1 MVKRPSLVVL
11 NAGQKECE
19 VYNPDGLLTGH
30 KPPPSARQSILSAR
44 IPCMSQSHVSAAKE
58 QVIDLLRPVVEPET
72 GQGMVDLGLVKDVVH
87 ENGSTVISIEML
99 APLSPHQEK
108 IERQIRAALT
118 PAADLGDVQIDWS
131 FRVRSSGTGRS
142 DAQPIKGVK
151 NAVAVASGKG
161 GVGKSTVA
169 VNIATALAKGGAQ
182 VGLLDADVYGP
193 SIPLMMGAHG
203 RPLMREQRIVP
214 LEAHGVKLMS
224 IGFIL
229 DPEKALIWRGPLVA
243 QLITQFLNDV
253 DWGELD
259 YLIVDLPPGTGD
271 VQLTLAQKIPISG
284 AVIVTTPQEVALA
297 DALKGLKMFEEV
309 KTPVLGIIENMSGFI
324 CPSCNETHHIFSSGG
339 GMRIAMENGVEL
351 LGQIPIEPGIVTG
364 GDTGKPAILADPE
377 SATAQAFTHAAAR
390 VAGRLSVEAIKKPRK
405 PMIMFRSV

>member
-1 MVKRPSLVVL
+1 
-11 NAGQKECE
+11 
-19 VYNPDGLLTGH
+19 
-30 KPPPSARQSILSAR
+30 
-44 IPCMSQSHVSAAKE
+44 MSQTELPAARE
-58 QVIDLLRPVVEPET
+58 QVIDLLRPVIEPES
-72 GQGMVDLGLVKDVVH
+72 GQGIVDLGLVKNVTH
-87 ENGSTVISIEML
+87 EADSTRIGIELL
-99 APLSPHQEK
+99 APLSPHKEK
-108 IERQIRAALT
+108 IEQQVRAALT
-118 PAADLGDVQIDWS
+118 QAPDLGDIAIDWS

-142 DAQPIKGVK
+142 DAQPIKGVR

-169 VNIATALAKGGAQ
+169 VNLAVALAQAGAS

-243 QLITQFLNDV
+243 QLIGQFLNDV

-284 AVIVTTPQEVALA
+284 AVIVTTPQQVALA

-309 KTPVLGIIENMSGFI
+309 KTPVLGIIENMSGFV
-324 CPSCNETHHIFSSGG
+324 CPGCGETHDIFSSGG
-339 GMRIAMENGVEL
+339 GLRIAEENGVEL
-351 LGQIPIEPGIVTG
+351 LGQIPIEPGIVAG
-364 GDTGKPAILADPE
+364 GDTGRPAVLAGPE
-377 SATAQAFTHAAAR
+377 SPTARAFEHAASR
-390 VAGRLSVEAIKKPRK
+390 VAGRLSVEALKKPRK
-405 PMIMFRSV
+405 PTVMFKSV